1 MALYLYYGKIGD
13 GKSHE
18 VVSSEILPA
27 VRDGR
32 KVYVYMDGLNP
43 RRCGQFAGRNAN
55 IVMWDNVDEVRAAV
69 QLEVDDR
76 EGVGLKIDRGSLIV
90 VDEAQLVWD
99 AREWQRTGK
108 QSLAFMEYH
117 RHFGLDVV
125 LITQAPGRL
134 DKGLVRLANECLHVK
149 NLRFLSTALGGR
161 YVVNVRQ
168 TPQDR
173 EPVAT
178 MRRKF
183 DSNVFACYRSST
195 AVRGAKVHGRGIRGA
210 MLWGPAAAALALIL
224 YVRSGG
230 IGIFQG
236 RVADVQVTTG
246 GVHEA
251 KHFEIP
257 NAGAERAKWDPPTP
271 GITGDGRGSAE
282 PGEAATAARPA
293 QADDAVGQSSDEKR
307 IVGVVEVDGAVQV
320 WRDGDHWMR

>member
-18 VVSSEILPA
+18 VVMSEILPA

-32 KVYVYMDGLNP
+32 KIYVYMDGLNP

-55 IVMWDNVDEVRAAV
+55 IVMWDNVDQVREAV

-99 AREWQRTGK
+99 AREWQKTGK

-125 LITQAPGRL
+125 LITQSPGRL
-134 DKGLVRLANECLHVK
+134 DKGVVRLSNECLHVK
-149 NLRFLSTALGGR
+149 NLRFLSSLAGNR

-183 DSNVFACYRSST
+183 EPNVFACYRSST
-195 AVRGAKVHGRGIRGA
+195 AVRGAKVHGRGVRGS
-210 MLWGPAAAALALIL
+210 MIWGPAAAALALIL

-236 RVADVQVTTG
+236 RAAEVTTG
-246 GVHEA
+246 GVHNS
-251 KHFEIP
+251 KHFEMP
-257 NAGAERAKWDPPTP
+257 NAAAERAKWDPPVS
-271 GITGDGRGSAE
+271 GITGDGRGSAG
-282 PGEAATAARPA
+282 PVEAASAARPD
-293 QADDAVGQSSDEKR
+293 QADDAVGQLGDEKR
-307 IVGVVEVDGAVQV
+307 VVGVVEVNGSVQV
-320 WRDGDHWMR
+320 WREGDSFLR

>member
-18 VVSSEILPA
+18 VVRSEILPA

-32 KVYVYMDGLNP
+32 KIYVYMDGLNP

-55 IVMWDNVDEVRAAV
+55 IVMWENVEQVRDAV

-99 AREWQRTGK
+99 AREWQKTGK
-108 QSLAFMEYH
+108 QSLAFVEYH

-149 NLRFLSTALGGR
+149 NLRFLSSALGGR

-195 AVRGAKVHGRGIRGA
+195 AVREAKVHGRGIKGA
-210 MLWGPAAAALALIL
+210 MLWGPAAAAVALIL

-230 IGIFQG
+230 IATF
-236 RVADVQVTTG
+236 
-246 GVHEA
+246 
-251 KHFEIP
+251 
-257 NAGAERAKWDPPTP
+257 
-271 GITGDGRGSAE
+271 DGRAGEVKLDTGSVRSESAWPK
-282 PGEAATAARPA
+282 PGPELVKRDPAVNDGERFALPATVASARASEAP
-293 QADDAVGQSSDEKR
+293 DKKGLVSDEKR
-307 IVGVVEVDGAVQV
+307 RVGVVEVDGKVTT
-320 WRDGDHWMR
+320 WYEGDSAFR